1 MHRTICVAG
10 QVSWGWV
17 LAAVSLPL
25 ACLAIGCAPAAAPP
39 ARVDASH
46 EHDHDHDHGHDGHDH
61 GDEDYDSPNTIAA
74 GIAALEKICGE
85 VKAELA
91 EGDLDD
97 ADGKVHMVGHLLD
110 DLRVLVIDSKPT
122 VEVETAAKKALD
134 EVFDCFDKMDTA
146 LHAADEAERNSL
158 DYADH
163 ASTIEAAIKSLKS
176 LFP

>member
-1 MHRTICVAG
+1 MLRLNR
-10 QVSWGWV
+10 SV
-17 LAAVSLPL
+17 LLPL
-25 ACLAIGCAPAAAPP
+25 ACLAIGCSPAAAPP
-39 ARVDASH
+39 ASVDASH
-46 EHDHDHDHGHDGHDH
+46 EHDHDHDHDGHDH
-61 GDEDYDSPNTIAA
+61 GEEDYDSPNTIAA

-110 DLRVLVIDSKPT
+110 DLRLLVIDSKPAA
-122 VEVETAAKKALD
+122 EVETAAKKALD
-134 EVFDCFDKMDTA
+134 EIFDCFDKMDTA
-146 LHAADEAERNSL
+146 LHAADEAERKSL

-163 ASTIEAAIKSLKS
+163 ASTIEAAIKSLKN

>member
-1 MHRTICVAG
+1 MFRSICL
-10 QVSWGWV
+10 V
-17 LAAVSLPL
+17 LLPL
-25 ACLAIGCAPAAAPP
+25 VCLALGCAPAAAPP
-39 ARVDASH
+39 AATAHVNDSH
-46 EHDHDHDHGHDGHDH
+46 EHDHDHEHGHDGHDH

-110 DLRVLVIDSKPT
+110 DLRVLVMDAKPAA
-122 VEVETAAKKALD
+122 EVETAAKKALD
-134 EVFDCFDKMDTA
+134 EIFDCFDKMDTA
-146 LHAADEAERNSL
+146 LHSADEAERKSL

-163 ASTIEAAIKSLKS
+163 AATIEAGITSLKN
-176 LFP
+176 LFK

>member
-1 MHRTICVAG
+1 MLRLICI
-10 QVSWGWV
+10 V
-17 LAAVSLPL
+17 LLPL
-25 ACLAIGCAPAAAPP
+25 VCLAIGCAPAATPP
-39 ARVDASH
+39 SAATARVDASH
-46 EHDHDHDHGHDGHDH
+46 EHDHDHDH

-85 VKAELA
+85 VKSELA

-110 DLRVLVIDSKPT
+110 DLRVLVIDSKPAA
-122 VEVETAAKKALD
+122 EVETAAKKALD
-134 EVFDCFDKMDTA
+134 DIFDCFDKMDTA
-146 LHAADEAERNSL
+146 LHAADEAERKSL

-163 ASTIEAAIKSLKS
+163 AATIEAGIKSLKN

>member
-1 MHRTICVAG
+1 MLRLNRSLV
-10 QVSWGWV
+10 
-17 LAAVSLPL
+17 LPL
-25 ACLAIGCAPAAAPP
+25 ACLAIGCSPAAPP
-39 ARVDASH
+39 AATARVEQSH
-46 EHDHDHDHGHDGHDH
+46 AHDHDHDHSHDGHDH

-74 GIAALEKICGE
+74 GIAALEKMCGE

-110 DLRVLVIDSKPT
+110 DLRVLMIDSKPA

-146 LHAADEAERNSL
+146 LHAADEAERKAL

-163 ASTIEAAIKSLKS
+163 APTIEAAITTLKS

>member
-1 MHRTICVAG
+1 MLRLNR
-10 QVSWGWV
+10 SV
-17 LAAVSLPL
+17 LLPL
-25 ACLAIGCAPAAAPP
+25 ACLAIGCSPAAAPP

-46 EHDHDHDHGHDGHDH
+46 EHDHDHGHDGHDH
-61 GDEDYDSPNTIAA
+61 GEEDYDSPNTIAA

-110 DLRVLVIDSKPT
+110 DLRLLVIDSKPAA
-122 VEVETAAKKALD
+122 EVETAAKKALD
-134 EVFDCFDKMDTA
+134 EIFDCFDKMDTA
-146 LHAADEAERNSL
+146 LHAADEAERKSL

-163 ASTIEAAIKSLKS
+163 ASTIEAAIKSLKN

>member
-1 MHRTICVAG
+1 MRCISSLDRPSFGFA
-10 QVSWGWV
+10 
-17 LAAVSLPL
+17 LAAMLLPL

-39 ARVDASH
+39 AATARVEAS
-46 EHDHDHDHGHDGHDH
+46 HDHDHGHDGHDH

-74 GIAALEKICGE
+74 GIAALETICGD
-85 VKAELA
+85 VKSELA

-110 DLRVLVIDSKPT
+110 DLRVLVMDAKPAAD
-122 VEVETAAKKALD
+122 VEAAAKKALD
-134 EVFDCFDKMDTA
+134 EIFDCFDKMDTA
-146 LHAADEAERNSL
+146 LHAADEAERKSL

-163 ASTIEAAIKSLKS
+163 ASTIESGIKTLKS

>member
-46 EHDHDHDHGHDGHDH
+46 EHDHDHDGHDGHDH

-110 DLRVLVIDSKPT
+110 DLRVLVIDSKPAA
-122 VEVETAAKKALD
+122 EVETAAKKALD
-134 EVFDCFDKMDTA
+134 DIFDCFDKMDTT
-146 LHAADEAERNSL
+146 LHATDEAERKSL

>member
-1 MHRTICVAG
+1 MLRLICI
-10 QVSWGWV
+10 V
-17 LAAVSLPL
+17 LLPL
-25 ACLAIGCAPAAAPP
+25 VCLAIGCAPAATPP
-39 ARVDASH
+39 SAATARVDAGH
-46 EHDHDHDHGHDGHDH
+46 EHDHDDGHDHDHGHDGHDH

-85 VKAELA
+85 VKTELA

-110 DLRVLVIDSKPT
+110 DLRVLVIDSKPAA
-122 VEVETAAKKALD
+122 EVETAAKKALD
-134 EVFDCFDKMDTA
+134 DIFDCFDKMDTA
-146 LHAADEAERNSL
+146 LHAADEAERKSL

-176 LFP
+176 LFK